1 MTAGY
6 VVSCK
11 TCKYG
16 YLRRESMKEPCLYC
30 VSHSHFEHKKETNKA
45 VNK

>member
-30 VSHSHFEHKKETNKA
+30 VSHSHFERKQDDKKA